1 MKLQAFGETMKEV
14 IGGTPLEVAAKA
26 LVAITVA
33 FWNNVEI
40 IGMSVFAYGVLLFVD
55 AIMGQSLA
63 RRSGRPF
70 SFQHFI
76 YGPGKK
82 LSLTAAMLLCTSIVD
97 GLLPKASWI
106 PDSPLFFG
114 AAAFICTA
122 QLIDVAK
129 KYGTLSG
136 SKIANWIEAKLGT
149 FTKIEEPKP

>member
-1 MKLQAFGETMKEV
+1 MKEV
-14 IGGTPLEVAAKA
+14 IGGTPLEICTKA
-26 LVAITVA
+26 LVAVAVA
-33 FWNNVEI
+33 FWDNVQV

-55 AIMGQSLA
+55 ALMGQALA
-63 RRSGRPF
+63 RRSGRLF

-97 GLLPKASWI
+97 GLLPKANWL

-136 SKIANWIEAKLGT
+136 SKVANWIEAKLGS
-149 FTKIEEPKP
+149 FVKYQDPKA

>member
-1 MKLQAFGETMKEV
+1 MKEV
-14 IGGTPLEVAAKA
+14 IGGTPLEICTKA
-26 LVAITVA
+26 LVAVAVA
-33 FWNNVEI
+33 FWDNVQV
-40 IGMSVFAYGVLLFVD
+40 IGMSVFAYGVLLLFD
-55 AIMGQSLA
+55 ALMGQALA
-63 RRSGRPF
+63 RRAGKAF
-70 SFQHFI
+70 SFSHFI

-82 LSLTAAMLLCTSIVD
+82 LSLTAAMMLCTSVVD